1 MQMDYNHNLQTDSW
15 DVELYR
21 KEQVVLSD
29 DEDEGGGTE
38 LGEFLPN

>member
-29 DEDEGGGTE
+29 ETCIDDGGNME
-38 LGEFLPN
+38 LGG